1 LLREFRR
8 ARTLYDKAIKTQ
20 SELTALTFPSQ
31 ICLVREYRTFVFH
44 WLYVGVLKAL
54 KHLKIVII
62 LAGDPTPNPHPGAIF
77 SEVLNLEPEPFP
89 FSVPVEIGDEMA
101 VTTVRDVF
109 VI

>member
-1 LLREFRR
+1 M
-8 ARTLYDKAIKTQ
+8 
-20 SELTALTFPSQ
+20 
-31 ICLVREYRTFVFH
+31 REYRTFIFH
-44 WLYVGVLKAL
+44 LLYVGVLKAL